1 MPFDRTVPFND
12 LPILPPSQ
20 AIEDDIVILKKL
32 VTASRALASVN
43 SAVLR
48 FPNPTMLVNTIALQE
63 AKTSTEIENIFTN
76 EDELY
81 KAISDTIQEEKANA
95 STKEVLRY
103 REALWQGFSKM
114 NENQGINLEVILG
127 IFQAVKNTSSGYRS
141 PASQTVI
148 KRGNSEFRSG
158 EIVYTPPRGEKLIQN
173 LMQNLLSFL
182 SDNSS
187 FPTDPLLKM
196 CIAHYQ
202 FEAIHPF
209 SDGNGR
215 TGRILNLLYLVQE
228 KLLNIPVL
236 YLSKYI
242 IVHKEDYYYHLA
254 GVAQRGDWKSWILYM
269 LDAVEKT
276 SVLTQDLVEGIFN
289 QMEATLEFGKSKIK
303 WYSKEVNE
311 LLFSQP
317 YLKPKLLGDMLQLN
331 SRTTLTK
338 YFSELIDVG
347 ILASKKDGK
356 EVFYVNEELV
366 RILGN

>member
-1 MPFDRTVPFND
+1 
-12 LPILPPSQ
+12 
-20 AIEDDIVILKKL
+20 
-32 VTASRALASVN
+32 
-43 SAVLR
+43 
-48 FPNPTMLVNTIALQE
+48 
-63 AKTSTEIENIFTN
+63 
-76 EDELY
+76 
-81 KAISDTIQEEKANA
+81 
-95 STKEVLRY
+95 
-103 REALWQGFSKM
+103 M

-317 YLKPKLLGDMLQLN
+317 YLKPKLLGDMLQFN

-338 YFSELIDVG
+338 YFSELTDAG

-366 RILGN
+366 RILGH